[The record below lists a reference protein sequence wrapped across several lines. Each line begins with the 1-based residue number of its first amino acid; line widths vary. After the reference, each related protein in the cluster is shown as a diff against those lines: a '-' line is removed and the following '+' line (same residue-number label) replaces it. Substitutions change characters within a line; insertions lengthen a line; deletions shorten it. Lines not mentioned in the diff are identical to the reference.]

1 MYCIYAMIIYYIHVY
16 IVCILIIYIL
26 SSFVCIRC
34 MALSTVI
41 FVGETKEW
49 VHDIVEKARK
59 LKVGSGLDPA
69 TEVGPLIS
77 KESKARV
84 EQLIQ
89 QGVDDGAQ
97 LLLDGRGVTV
107 PGCENGNFVGPS
119 LLMGVDAKNRAYTE
133 EIFGPV
139 LVCLAVDT
147 LEEAIEFTNNSK
159 YGNGCAIFTQS
170 GAAARKYQHEVRN

>member
-1 MYCIYAMIIYYIHVY
+1 MIIYYIHVY

-69 TEVGPLIS
+69 TEVS
-77 KESKARV
+77 E
-84 EQLIQ
+84 
-89 QGVDDGAQ
+89 
-97 LLLDGRGVTV
+97 
-107 PGCENGNFVGPS
+107 C
-119 LLMGVDAKNRAYTE
+119 
-133 EIFGPV
+133 
-139 LVCLAVDT
+139 VC
-147 LEEAIEFTNNSK
+147 
-159 YGNGCAIFTQS
+159 
-170 GAAARKYQHEVRN
+170 